1 METNATPVL
10 PRIVPVCMIRTRFLG
25 PTNFRGARIVAS
37 MLADRETRATVSYPY
52 ERSGSDAHVPA
63 VLALIDK
70 ANAERDAMGWPR
82 IVVGS
87 LLSCGEDGGGYV
99 WAVQESQEVRS

>member
-25 PTNFRGARIVAS
+25 PTDHKPARVAAM
-37 MLADRETRATVSYPY
+37 MLADSKTRVVVSWDYTAC
-52 ERSGSDAHVPA
+52 GGDGHVPA
-63 VLALIDK
+63 VLALIAK
-70 ANAERDAMGWPR
+70 ANEQRAAIGW
-82 IVVGS
+82 S
-87 LLSCGEDGGGYV
+87 LLTVDHLQRCGEDGGGYV